1 MHETEDDRRLRF
13 RIVHEKIGK
22 AAQRPKPIS
31 RRHQLQLYAPEFRP
45 RLQSMSGHYRIW
57 TCLVVGDRLELVSFR
72 EKAAQLRIN
81 AGSSATSL
89 RNCPWTPL

>member
-1 MHETEDDRRLRF
+1 MMLAQQFDDRADKAVGRLDGRGGF
-13 RIVHEKIGK
+13 L
-22 AAQRPKPIS
+22 QR
-31 RRHQLQLYAPEFRP
+31 
-45 RLQSMSGHYRIW
+45 HYRIRA
-57 TCLVVGDRLELVSFR
+57 CLVVGDCLELISFR